1 MTLLEEPVNRTP
13 MNSLRDLLP
22 NDLLDRMREE
32 LGREEMLRLAW
43 PLIVGSELGSSTQ
56 LRSIRQNT
64 LLVAVPDRTWKK
76 TLSSMEKMML
86 EAVHRFCGEEIARTI
101 EFVEEPRMVTPR
113 ANTPQKRTVA
123 PRPLAPPDLPDDC
136 HLEAIADPE
145 LREMFR
151 RSAQKY
157 FAWQAP
163 FLTAPRSAPSKPE
176 GKSGTGQEDSAR

>member
-1 MTLLEEPVNRTP
+1 
-13 MNSLRDLLP
+13 
-22 NDLLDRMREE
+22 
-32 LGREEMLRLAW
+32 
-43 PLIVGSELGSSTQ
+43 
-56 LRSIRQNT
+56 
-64 LLVAVPDRTWKK
+64 
-76 TLSSMEKMML
+76 ML

-101 EFVEEPRMVTPR
+101 EFVEEPRM
-113 ANTPQKRTVA
+113 AA
-123 PRPLAPPDLPDDC
+123 PRPNTPRKRAASPRPPAPPDLPDDLPDEG

-163 FLTAPRSAPSKPE
+163 FLTAPRSAPATPE